1 MGTKSWAARE
11 QSSLELLNYGFRFF
25 DTTSLFGPGKPAQTA
40 RVYKGK
46 LDSIAVGT
54 LEPVALALPRGSADK
69 LQVSAQINSPII
81 APLTKGQTLGT
92 ATISLDGKALKTVPL
107 VALDDVPLGADHR
120 GIC

>member
-25 DTTSLFGPGKPAQTA
+25 DTTSLFGTGKPAQTA

-54 LEPVALALPRGSADK
+54 LAPVALALPRGSADK
-69 LQVSAQINSPII
+69 LQVRAQINQPVI
-81 APLTKGQTLGT
+81 APLHKEIGRAHTGT
-92 ATISLDGKALKTVPL
+92 PLKNAHHVRPL
-107 VALDDVPLGADHR
+107 LL
-120 GIC
+120 